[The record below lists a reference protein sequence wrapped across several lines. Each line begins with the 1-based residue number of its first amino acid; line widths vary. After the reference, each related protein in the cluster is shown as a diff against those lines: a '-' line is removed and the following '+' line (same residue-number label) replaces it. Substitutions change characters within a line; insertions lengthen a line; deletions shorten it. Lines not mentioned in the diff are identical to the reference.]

1 MIRMSSPLGLN
12 VDDIVEGEQLNE
24 IIADELGY
32 ASEFSNLK
40 QEVVFASFSDESIQ
54 TYTDYNRVFRKSN
67 SSPLNFP
74 ASGETYPDSSGL
86 GVGNGLKFNTGTLI
100 IKTDKKVSGLR
111 VKPECSLS
119 VSVSSG
125 LNGIPQFVGTTIP
138 SDSVT
143 GTSEFQFLQHATH
156 FLILEHEGSLSL
168 LEIELFTSTLV
179 DAAAPQNFAVFPII
193 KDTRKT
199 LPYLV
204 STFNQLSVNRKGGLQ
219 NVEAVL
225 FTVELSKHFEA
236 TRLASRDILNLPLED
251 LYLNEVNLYNHILK
265 DANLIFPLLSAIERN
280 CIRHRAK
287 TQDSIAA
294 INQDQH
300 DFINQDQLECT
311 ILSELNE
318 DGVLMFNGIIATNEI
333 HLVSNVRYIFSP
345 ETVEIEG
352 TELSELRLSEGEIML
367 FGKNGSQ
374 LGSFKSNKT
383 LPQNDYTIPTSFMN
397 DESLETVLS
406 DFTNSSSLLNTSF
419 EKTPN
424 SGNVISHA
432 CFLNENG
439 DSLTVEESL
448 FLPGDTKNISVYC
461 SEAGSSIQVLID
473 GQLNLEVSSPPER
486 SLIIQVKLP
495 TTAGVHCLSTNNGS
509 NVLFRITKKSIIHPP
524 VHPPYYTSGQ
534 LERDIFSTSTVEFIA
549 QHNNFDLLPDS
560 TITAQSQSSLISID
574 DVTFDHFSC
583 TSALYSRKKA
593 VDLKNEGLSFE
604 HLQCRWEFCSDH
616 PWLACL
622 NIQHGC
628 TVLHS
633 EINLDNFTISWY
645 PTILTDLTLIQGKR
659 CLFILDDKL
668 TLSNEHE
675 KFECNLH
682 RLELSSWNHLA
693 FTNER
698 FIINGHEET
707 TTRSNGGRNTLT
719 TTTVIG
725 TCHQIDLE
733 PVLVGNPID
742 LPDFASDRLHECQIE
757 LTFGSFIPQ
766 IELTTSDGV
775 VLTWENTNPT
785 SQQANQSFQLTS
797 LYSSDSIQI
806 ASINLPFS
814 ISMIKMK
821 FASAGFIRNL
831 CTYDSMIPAVVIDT
845 GRKNR
850 DCVIDFQRKLIT
862 STCTNQ
868 ELNIVKTEH
877 YTQTNFSASAET
889 NEFVESSVQS
899 SFYVTPPSL
908 IMMSTSQDAPYST
921 NQSIL
926 LLFNRRI
933 ETFPK
938 DDSTLFTISGDDG
951 TVTLVKA
958 RNVTLLSSQIS
969 ISNTFLSLSPATNY
983 NINLSAGRL
992 FQTNGRVPNI
1002 EGNISFSTL

>member
-74 ASGETYPDSSGL
+74 ASSETYPDSSGL
-86 GVGNGLKFNTGTLI
+86 GVGNGLKFNTATLI

-125 LNGIPQFVGTTIP
+125 LNGIPQFVGTTTP
-138 SDSVT
+138 SVST
-143 GTSEFQFLQHATH
+143 GTSEFQFLQHATN

-168 LEIELFTSTLV
+168 FEIELFTSTLA
-179 DAAAPQNFAVFPII
+179 DDDLNFAVFPII
-193 KDTRKT
+193 RDTRKT
-199 LPYLV
+199 LPCLV
-204 STFNQLSVNRKGGLQ
+204 SLFNNLNVNRKGGLQ
-219 NVEAVL
+219 NVDAML
-225 FTVELSKHFEA
+225 YTVELSKHFEA
-236 TRLASRDILNLPLED
+236 TRLESRDILNLPLED
-251 LYLNEVNLYNHILK
+251 LYLNEVDLYNHILK
-265 DANLIFPLLSAIERN
+265 DANSIFPLLSTIERN

-294 INQDQH
+294 INRDQH
-300 DFINQDQLECT
+300 DFINQDELECT
-311 ILSELNE
+311 ISTELNE
-318 DGVLMFNGIIATNEI
+318 DGVLMFNGITAANEI
-333 HLVSNVRYIFSP
+333 HLVSNVRYVFAP

-352 TELSELRLSEGEIML
+352 TELSELRLSEGETIL

-383 LPQNDYTIPTSFMN
+383 LPQEVYTIPTSFMN
-397 DESLETVLS
+397 DESLENVLS
-406 DFTNSSSLLNTSF
+406 DVTNISSLLNTSF

-432 CFLNENG
+432 CFLNEDG
-439 DSLTVEESL
+439 DALTVEESL
-448 FLPGDTKNISVYC
+448 FLPGDTRSISVYC
-461 SEAGSSIQVLID
+461 SEAGSSIQILID
-473 GQLNLEVSSPPER
+473 GQISFEVSSPAER
-486 SLIIQVKLP
+486 SLIINVKLP
-495 TTAGVHCLSTNNGS
+495 ITPGVHCLSTNNGS
-509 NVLFRITKKSIIHPP
+509 NVLFRITEKSVIHPP
-524 VHPPYYTSGQ
+524 VHPQYYTSGQ
-534 LERDIFSTSTVEFIA
+534 LERDTFSTSTLEFIA
-549 QHNNFDLLPDS
+549 QHNNFDLLLDS
-560 TITAQSQSSLISID
+560 TVTALSQSSLISIE

-583 TSALYSRKKA
+583 TNALFSRKTA

-604 HLQCRWEFCSDH
+604 LLQSKWDFCSDH

-622 NIQHGC
+622 DVQHGC
-628 TVLHS
+628 AVLQS
-633 EINLDNFTISWY
+633 EINLDHFTLYWY
-645 PTILTDLTLIQGKR
+645 PTVLNDLTLIQGKR
-659 CLFILDDKL
+659 CLFIHEDKL
-668 TLSNEHE
+668 TLSNEHDQ
-675 KFECNLH
+675 FECNLH
-682 RLELSSWNHLA
+682 RLQVSSWNHLA
-693 FTNER
+693 FTNEK
-698 FIINGHEET
+698 FVINGHEQT
-707 TTRSNGGRNTLT
+707 TTRSNGGRNTLST
-719 TTTVIG
+719 STVIG
-725 TCHQIDLE
+725 SCHEIDLK

-742 LPDFASDRLHECQIE
+742 LPDFASDRLHECEIE
-757 LTFGSFIPQ
+757 LSFVSFIPH

-775 VLTWENTNPT
+775 VLIWENTDPT

-797 LYSSDSIQI
+797 SHSSDSVRI
-806 ASINLPFS
+806 SSTNLPFS
-814 ISMIKMK
+814 ISMMKMK
-821 FASAGFIRNL
+821 FVSTGFIRNL
-831 CTYDSMIPAVVIDT
+831 CTYDSKIPAVVIHT
-845 GRKNR
+845 GSNNR
-850 DCVIDFQRKLIT
+850 DCVIDFQRKFIT

-877 YTQTNFSASAET
+877 YTQTNLSASAAMT
-889 NEFVESSVQS
+889 NDFVQSSVQS

-951 TVTLVKA
+951 TTTLVKA

-969 ISNTFLSLSPATNY
+969 ISNSFLSLSPATNY
-983 NINLSAGRL
+983 TINLSAGRL
-992 FQTNGRVPNI
+992 FQVNGRVPNI